1 MLESY
6 IPQIV
11 GYVLSFTVAGVCG
24 WLLARVKRL
33 GAQDKAMRDGM
44 KAVLRKELIDD
55 YEKYVANGRNQVMTV
70 ERRHE
75 IDEVY
80 RAYETLGGNGTGKAM
95 YAELCKIE
103 VSII

>member
-6 IPQIV
+6 IPQII
-11 GYVLSFTVAGVCG
+11 GYILSFTVAGVCG
-24 WLLARVKRL
+24 WLLAQVKRL

-55 YEKYVANGRNQVMTV
+55 YEKYIANGDNRKMTV

-80 RAYETLGGNGTGKAM
+80 NAYRTLGGNGTGEAM
-95 YAELCKIE
+95 YKELCKIE